1 MKIKERLVSAF
12 FGAAIESEVKRRLP
26 AASTSVSVDET
37 GWRKLTG
44 GAHRELTTLN
54 KESEI
59 EIAYRLFKTNPLA
72 RWIINIS
79 AAFICGE
86 GFIIEAKNED
96 IKKLLTDFWDHP
108 LNDLTVNI
116 PTHVRE
122 LSIFGELLFP
132 KFISQYTGKI
142 VLGYIDPA
150 NIKTVVVDPENCK
163 VVIGVITKGVNFQDG
178 KRYKTVLNK
187 DAEDFLSPAARAW
200 RENQI
205 AECYYCRIGNLTNEE
220 RGQSDLLDIADWLDQ
235 YEQLLFDM
243 SEKWSQLNVFVWDL
257 LVEGAGEKEL
267 DEAVKRFI
275 RRSGS
280 VHAHNEKVKLDA
292 ATPDLK
298 TLDLEAGA
306 RLLRNHILG
315 AKSIPSFWYGGAQD
329 SNLAVSQEMSTPTY
343 KSFSERQR
351 VIKSMIETILD
362 DVIVEADNRGM
373 LNKVPED
380 EKTYTLIAPELSSK
394 DLSKFSASIRD
405 IVQSLALAVT
415 NEWVDKQTATQM
427 FAFCMNMIGYEIDAD
442 AVETALK
449 DQNDNKGY
457 EDYLKNEKSN

>member
-1 MKIKERLVSAF
+1 MKLKERLVAAF
-12 FGAAIESEVKRRLP
+12 FGEAIEAEVKRRLP
-26 AASTSVSVDET
+26 AASSTSVDET

-44 GAHRELTTLN
+44 SAHRELTTVS
-54 KESEI
+54 KEREI
-59 EIAYRLFKTNPLA
+59 EIAYYLFKTNPLA

-86 GFIIEAKNED
+86 GFSIESKNED
-96 IKKLLTDFWDHP
+96 VKKLLTDFWDHP
-108 LNDLTVNI
+108 LNDLTVNL

-132 KFISQYTGKI
+132 KFISQYTGKV
-142 VLGYIDPA
+142 VLGYVDPA

-163 VVIGVITKGVNFQDG
+163 IVIGVITKGVNFQDG
-178 KRYKTVLNK
+178 RRYKTVLSK

-200 RENQI
+200 RDNQT

-257 LVEGAGEKEL
+257 LVEGADSNAL
-267 DEAVKRFI
+267 DEAVKRFTK
-275 RRSGS
+275 RSGS
-280 VHAHNEKVKLDA
+280 VHAHNEKVKLFA
-292 ATPDLK
+292 SAPDLK
-298 TLDLEAGA
+298 TFDIEAGA
-306 RLLRNHILG
+306 RLIRNHILG

-329 SNLAVSQEMSTPTY
+329 SNLAVSQEMSAPTY

-362 DVIVEADNRGM
+362 DVIAEADAHGM
-373 LNKVPED
+373 LKGIADD
-380 EKTYTLIAPELSSK
+380 EKTYTLNVPELSNK
-394 DLSKFSASIRD
+394 DLTKFSTAIRD
-405 IVQSLALAVT
+405 IVQSLALAIT
-415 NEWVDKQTATQM
+415 NEWVDKQTATQI

-442 AVETALK
+442 AVENALK
-449 DQNDNKGY
+449 EQDEEKGY